1 MSVLAPFKS
10 ADVKPSYVFDV
21 DAHTRPNGVHTFSI
35 ARSPTTDGYVGYA
48 GPVFGGAVDLWQSSS
63 LSDWRPAAENP
74 VLKQESIRWP
84 SAFYHSDTDTLYL
97 AARVDTDS
105 RLQTAHKLLSL
116 NGRVPAPFLSPVGK
130 TKIVW
135 FASDDGT
142 SLEFKGTLI
151 NMASTGRR
159 KNQNP
164 FLFERAEGRPGIVY
178 YAGGGDAYEI
188 RIRTAD
194 TVPELAT
201 ARDRIVLSSE
211 SLVAAPSVY
220 YDPVRERYV
229 LLVEQL
235 HETTRKWITV
245 AYPLDGLE
253 QATQDHQVLFEDN
266 EACPFPYVKDETLF
280 LFTSR
285 CLSDVRGNEIDGEW
299 EGRLYSYD
307 LSI

>member
-1 MSVLAPFKS
+1 MSVFAPFES
-10 ADVKPSYVFDV
+10 TEVEPDFVFSV

-35 ARSPTTDGYVGYA
+35 TQSPNTDGYVGYA

-63 LSDWRPAAENP
+63 LSDWRPADENP
-74 VLKQESIRWP
+74 VLDRASLRWP
-84 SAFYHSDTDTLYL
+84 SVFYDDETLYL

-105 RLQTAHKLLSL
+105 KWQTAYDLLFFG
-116 NGRVPAPFLSPVGK
+116 GRIPAPFLSPVGK
-130 TKIVW
+130 TRIVL
-135 FASDDGT
+135 FTSDDGV
-142 SLEFKGTLI
+142 SFEFKGTLI
-151 NMASTGRR
+151 DRASTDRP

-164 FLFERAEGRPGIVY
+164 FLFERANGQPGIVY
-178 YAGGGDAYEI
+178 YAGSNEAYEI
-188 RIRTAD
+188 RIRTAA
-194 TVPELAT
+194 TVPDLST
-201 ARDRIVLSSE
+201 ASDRVVLSSE

-220 YDPVRERYV
+220 YDPVRDRYV

-253 QATQDHQVLFEDN
+253 QATREHQVLFEDN
-266 EACPFPYVKDETLF
+266 EACPFPYVRDETLF

-285 CLSDVRGNEIDGEW
+285 CLSDVRGNQIDGEW

-307 LSI
+307 LLT

>member
-1 MSVLAPFKS
+1 MSGFAPFKS
-10 ADVKPSYVFDV
+10 AEVEHSFAFAT
-21 DAHTRPNGVHTFSI
+21 DAHTRPNGVHTFSV
-35 ARSPTTDGYVGYA
+35 ARSPTGDGYVGYA
-48 GPVFGGAVDLWQSSS
+48 GPVFGGAVDLWRSST
-63 LSDWRPAAENP
+63 LPDWTSASQNP
-74 VLKQESIRWP
+74 VLDQESIRWP
-84 SAFYHSDTDTLYL
+84 SAFCDGGRLYL

-105 RLQTAHKLLSL
+105 RLRTAHRLLSL
-116 NGRVPAPFLSPVGK
+116 DGQVPAPFLSPVGN

-135 FASDDGT
+135 FTSDDGGT
-142 SLEFKGTLI
+142 FEFEGTLVD
-151 NMASTGRR
+151 ASTTDRP

-164 FLFERAEGRPGIVY
+164 FLFERANGRPGIVY

-201 ARDRIVLSSE
+201 ARDRVVLSSE
-211 SLVAAPSVY
+211 SLVAAPGVY
-220 YDPVRERYV
+220 HDPVRDRYV

-235 HETTRKWITV
+235 DDVTRKWITV

-253 QATQDHQVLFEDN
+253 RTTEEPRMLFADN
-266 EACPFPYVKDETLF
+266 EACPFPYVQDETLY

-299 EGRLYSYD
+299 EGRIYTYD
-307 LSI
+307 LSEC